1 MTGREYPDRPWVGI
15 GCIVFRGE
23 EVLLVRRGKPP
34 RAGQWSLPGGAQNLG
49 ERAEEAAR
57 RELREEAGIEVG
69 SMTLALVVDAIS
81 PGEAGRPLYHYTII
95 DFTAHWTEGEAR
107 AGDDVSEVAW
117 VNPANFPAYALTEA
131 VHQAVAV
138 ARHTIAAGCAGTR
151 PLHPAGPL
159 RQAGP

>member
-1 MTGREYPDRPWVGI
+1 
-15 GCIVFRGE
+15 
-23 EVLLVRRGKPP
+23 VLLVRRGKPP
-34 RAGQWSLPGGAQNLG
+34 RAGLWSLPGGAQNLG